1 MKKQIRELVVESYE
15 CGDIDIDHAGI
26 LMDFVE
32 YSDLGDRYDL
42 DMLTEMVDALID
54 DGCMYYEATDKIKL
68 SPKELDQKKAERRA
82 KIKKVTG
89 KVGKALGVGALI
101 AGGAY
106 GGYKASERRNRDT
119 INELRTNSD
128 KLQEKLQATKNAF
141 RQANREKRGYKD
153 TINIVDAK
161 LGVLNDRFRGLE
173 VLCDRITNG
182 DY

>member
-42 DMLTEMVDALID
+42 DMLTEMVDVLID

-68 SPKELDQKKAERRA
+68 SPKELAQKKAERRA

-106 GGYKASERRNRDT
+106 GGYKASERKNSGT

-128 KLQEKLQATKNAF
+128 KLQKKLQATKNAF
-141 RQANREKRGYKD
+141 RQANREKREYKD
-153 TINIVDAK
+153 AVHIAY
-161 LGVLNDRFRGLE
+161 DRFG
-173 VLCDRITNG
+173 VIKDRLSELGIM
-182 DY
+182 

>member
-1 MKKQIRELVVESYE
+1 MKNQIRELVVESYE
-15 CGDIDIDHAGI
+15 CGDIDIDHAAI

-32 YSDLGDRYDL
+32 YSDLDDRYDL

-68 SPKELDQKKAERRA
+68 SPKELDRKKAKRRA

-89 KVGKALGVGALI
+89 KVGKALGVVALI
-101 AGGAY
+101 ARGAY

-141 RQANREKRGYKD
+141 RQANREKREYKD
-153 TINIVDAK
+153 AVHIAYDK
-161 LGVLNDRFRGLE
+161 LGLIKDRSTELG
-173 VLCDRITNG
+173 IM
-182 DY
+182 